1 MKDYDV
7 IVVGDLNPDLVL
19 TGDVVPA
26 FGQTEKVIDDAR
38 VVVGSSA
45 GIFACGAAR
54 LGLRVAFAGLVGD
67 DAFGAF
73 MRGALAERGV
83 DTSGVVVTGRVTTG
97 VSVILSQ
104 VNDRAILTHLGTI
117 AALRL
122 AHIDM
127 GLVARARHLHLAS
140 YFLLAGLRPEV
151 PALFDQAHALGL
163 TVSLDT
169 NYDPAEAWDSGVR
182 DALARA
188 DIFLPNATEAVAL
201 TGASDTAAAL
211 GALAAVTPAVVVKL
225 AGEGAI
231 ARRGEE
237 TAAARAYPVDVADT
251 TGAGD
256 SFDAGFIYGWL
267 NGWGLER
274 CLRMACACGSLSTR
288 AVGGIAGQPTAAE
301 ALALVSSTEE

>member
-1 MKDYDV
+1 MKDFDV
-7 IVVGDLNPDLVL
+7 VVVGDLNPDVVL
-19 TGDVVPA
+19 SGDVVPV
-26 FGQTEKVIDDAR
+26 FGQTEKVIEDAR

-73 MRGALAERGV
+73 MRRALAERGV
-83 DTSGVVVTGRVTTG
+83 DTSGVVVTGEVTTG

-104 VNDRAILTHLGTI
+104 VHDRAILTHLGTI

-122 AHIDM
+122 ADIDL

-140 YFLLAGLRPEV
+140 YFLLAGLRPDA
-151 PALFDQAHALGL
+151 PALFDAAHALGL

-169 NYDPAEAWDSGVR
+169 NYDPAEAWDGGLR

-188 DIFLPNATEAVAL
+188 DIFLPNATEALAITGALDANVAL
-201 TGASDTAAAL
+201 A
-211 GALAAVTPAVVVKL
+211 ALAAVTPTVAVKL
-225 AGEGAI
+225 GAAGAI

-237 TAAARAYPVDVADT
+237 TAASASFPVVVADT

-256 SFDAGFIYGWL
+256 SFDAGFLYAWL
-267 NGWGLER
+267 NGWGLAR
-274 CLRMACACGSLSTR
+274 CLRVACACGSLSTR

-301 ALALVSSTEE
+301 

>member
-1 MKDYDV
+1 MKDFDV
-7 IVVGDLNPDLVL
+7 VVVGDLNPDVVL

-26 FGQTEKVIDDAR
+26 FAQTEKIIEDAR

-73 MRGALAERGV
+73 MRAALTERGV
-83 DTSGVVVTGRVTTG
+83 DTSGVVVTDRVTTG
-97 VSVILSQ
+97 VSVILSL

-122 AHIDM
+122 ADIDM

-140 YFLLAGLRPEV
+140 YFLLAGLRPDV

-163 TVSLDT
+163 SVSLDT
-169 NYDPAEAWDSGVR
+169 NYDPAEAWDGGLR
-182 DALARA
+182 DALPRA
-188 DIFLPNATEAVAL
+188 DIFLPNATEALAI
-201 TGASDTAAAL
+201 TGAPDLAAALAALAARTPTVAVKLGADGAIGQRGEATAAA
-211 GALAAVTPAVVVKL
+211 PAF
-225 AGEGAI
+225 
-231 ARRGEE
+231 
-237 TAAARAYPVDVADT
+237 PVAVADT

-267 NGWGLER
+267 NGWGLAR
-274 CLRMACACGSLSTR
+274 CLRLACACGSLSTR
-288 AVGGIAGQPTAAE
+288 AVGGIAGQPTAAA
-301 ALALVSSTEE
+301 ALALARPGEE